1 MTIDPSLIF
10 SGTTGELLLLDGYT
24 GTFTADQIGISDGYT
39 ITYTED
45 GKFIIGCANGTCGG
59 STPTPPSPTP
69 EPPANPE
76 NAGFSVIEVSR
87 ANVRSVLGALTS
99 RASSGFTAG
108 GFKGRSAGAETQ
120 KYGSWVQGMYNNLH
134 HKDVSA
140 DSMGVVTGFD
150 AETSE
155 NTVLGVGYSYAS
167 SSADATGSSTDID
180 MHNVFVYARYNPSAF
195 FVDASAGYGFGTA
208 KIENGPQYDMRYAH
222 ASADAGVNF
231 YTKSGTLTPIA
242 SVRYTFTTQDG
253 YVVEGVQYEADDSNL
268 LTGVAGL
275 RWSRDYTADGKSFKP
290 YVSAAA
296 TYDFISDEVKTTQI
310 SGGAVLVENGG
321 RTKRLGAEF
330 AAGVR
335 AVLSNHWTL
344 MLDYK
349 GNFTSDYRS
358 NTGLISAEFKF

>member
-1 MTIDPSLIF
+1 
-10 SGTTGELLLLDGYT
+10 
-24 GTFTADQIGISDGYT
+24 
-39 ITYTED
+39 
-45 GKFIIGCANGTCGG
+45 
-59 STPTPPSPTP
+59 
-69 EPPANPE
+69 
-76 NAGFSVIEVSR
+76 
-87 ANVRSVLGALTS
+87 
-99 RASSGFTAG
+99 
-108 GFKGRSAGAETQ
+108 
-120 KYGSWVQGMYNNLH
+120 MYNNLH

-140 DSMGVVTGFD
+140 DSTGVVTGFD

-296 TYDFISDEVKTTQI
+296 TYDFISDEVKTTRI

-344 MLDYK
+344 ALDYK